1 MGKYNNFIT
10 SIHLWKV
17 VIDARRY
24 NSMIFA
30 HESDLVRYFDAVRP
44 SGLFGTGTIM
54 LLSQL
59 LWNNSKKYTNGL
71 MQMRRNSMAEE
82 L

>member
-1 MGKYNNFIT
+1 M
-10 SIHLWKV
+10 
-17 VIDARRY
+17 
-24 NSMIFA
+24 
-30 HESDLVRYFDAVRP
+30 HEDTTVWFSHTNLTLLGILMPFDRQGYFD
-44 SGLFGTGTIM
+44 GTGTIM